1 LKILF
6 ITIILLSSSFISAQ
20 NKQKS
25 DAFKKNPF
33 LQHSIFKPK
42 YPSYTLLTSYILQK
56 EAQKSDPFAEQE
68 LGLRYLLGR
77 GFKPD
82 TAKAVYWIKKAA
94 DQMLTTAKFNY
105 GILLLNGIGVKWN
118 PFKAFKNFEYAA
130 KSNMPA
136 AEYIYGLY
144 FTDNLVVNRN
154 LNEALFWNKKAA
166 DAGFEPA
173 KKVVKKLREFGISN
187 SSVGKTGEGNSIK
200 KTDSI
205 STNYHNTSA
214 LLNSN
219 WKLDYYKFADDS
231 LENIKDKKIVTE
243 ILKKNNE
250 ELKSRLGIAKL
261 NEAIPTEDTSGIN
274 LVKYAAKAG
283 SPEALLLEGRAYQ
296 MGVSLKKNDILAIVN
311 YIRAYRLGSSKAG
324 QFLLRLSQSP
334 ELYVELKKKVD
345 ENDPNAMFAWAGL
358 IALGFDYRL
367 TQKQAFGFLE
377 RAVKKNF
384 IPAMIEEGLAY
395 YSGTLVKKDTAKAF
409 YYWRKAALLGSK
421 EARVRIAF
429 AKIRDEKNKRL
440 AKKEFLILKKTADE
454 GSVLA
459 QTALAFCYEN
469 GIGVKQN
476 KAEAARLYQYAAQ
489 RGNETAYLA
498 LKKMYDAIRP
508 PDAIFQIYKK

>member
-1 LKILF
+1 M
-6 ITIILLSSSFISAQ
+6 LSFSFVSAQ
-20 NKQKS
+20 NKRKS
-25 DAFKKNPF
+25 EAFKKNPF
-33 LQHSIFKPK
+33 LQHSTFKPK

-56 EAQKSDPFAEQE
+56 EAQKGDPFAEQE
-68 LGLRYLLGR
+68 LGLRYLLGK

-94 DQMLTTAKFNY
+94 NQMLTTAKFNY
-105 GILLLNGIGVKWN
+105 GILLLNGTGVKWN
-118 PFKAFKNFEYAA
+118 PFKAFRNFEYAA

-154 LNEALFWNKKAA
+154 LNEALFWSKKAA

-187 SSVGKTGEGNSIK
+187 SSVGKAAGGNLIK
-200 KTDSI
+200 ADSI
-205 STNYHNTSA
+205 SANYHNTSA

-261 NEAIPTEDTSGIN
+261 NEAIPAKDTSGIN

-296 MGVSLKKNDILAIVN
+296 TGVSLKKNYILAVVN

-358 IALGFDYRL
+358 VALGFDYRL
-367 TQKQAFGFLE
+367 TQEQAFGFLE
-377 RAVKKNF
+377 RAVKKNYL
-384 IPAMIEEGLAY
+384 PAMIEEGLAY
-395 YSGTLVKKDTAKAF
+395 YSGTLVKKDTAEAF
-409 YYWRKAALLGSK
+409 YYWRKAASLGSK

-429 AKIRDEKNKRL
+429 AKIRNEKSKKL
-440 AKKEFLILKKTADE
+440 IKKEFLILQKSAGE

-469 GIGVKQN
+469 GIGVEQN

-498 LKKMYDAIRP
+498 LKKMYDTIRP